1 MVNTE
6 SSSGL
11 PAQDGAD
18 PARAIPAARNY
29 RASRIAEF
37 RPGNAGVP
45 ATLNGDAAMTTRR
58 KFLGNT
64 SATLA
69 GSLLLGSVPG
79 WLSAAESKSMLKRTI
94 PSSGETVPVIGMGT
108 SGSFE
113 VPAGSVEYEA
123 LKEVLRRFF
132 AGGATIIDT
141 APTYSNA
148 EDNLGPLLSGS
159 GARSKAFIATKLSG
173 VSGREE
179 GLAQFNNTLK
189 RLRTDK
195 VELLQVHNLRD
206 WKTQIEVAR
215 ELKKQGKVKYV
226 GVTHYVDSAHD
237 EIADVVQATKPDFLQ
252 INHSVTNRDI
262 EKRVLPLA
270 KDLGVAVLTN
280 RNFNDG
286 ALFRQVQGKT
296 LPGWA
301 SESGITSWAQ
311 MFLKYSLSH
320 EAVTAV
326 IPATGKPDRQSDNL
340 KAGYGPLLTAKQ
352 QQEIIA
358 LVG

>member
-1 MVNTE
+1 
-6 SSSGL
+6 
-11 PAQDGAD
+11 
-18 PARAIPAARNY
+18 
-29 RASRIAEF
+29 
-37 RPGNAGVP
+37 
-45 ATLNGDAAMTTRR
+45 MTTRR
-58 KFLGNT
+58 RFLST
-64 SATLA
+64 TTATLA
-69 GSLLLGSVPG
+69 GSLLLNVVPAG
-79 WLSAAESKSMLKRTI
+79 ISLSRAAATAQMLRRPI
-94 PSSGETVPVIGMGT
+94 PSSGETLPVIGMGT

-113 VPAGSVEYEA
+113 VPSGSAEYQS
-123 LKEVLRRFF
+123 LKEVLKRFF
-132 AGGATIIDT
+132 AGGATLIDT

-148 EDNLGPLLSGS
+148 EDNLGALLSEGNL
-159 GARSKAFIATKLSG
+159 RKQCFLATKLSG
-173 VSGREE
+173 VSGRDA
-179 GLAQFNNTLK
+179 GMAQFASTLK
-189 RLRTDK
+189 RLQTDK

-237 EIADVVQATKPDFLQ
+237 ELAEVVQATKPDFLQ
-252 INHSVTNRDI
+252 INHSVTNRGI

-270 KDLGVAVLTN
+270 KELGVAVLTN

-286 ALFRQVQGKT
+286 ALFRQVQGKE

-301 SESGITSWAQ
+301 ADAGITSWAQ
-311 MFLKYSLSH
+311 MFLKYSLSQ

-340 KAGYGPLLTAKQ
+340 KAGFGALLTPAQ
-352 QQEIIA
+352 QKELIA